1 MASINFYV
9 GSYYLFFFVKR
20 PKIKEHLPFALLCLG
35 VGFYNVFCAGLYNS
49 HSIDDG
55 IFWQRLQLET
65 AAAIAVLMIWFT
77 GVFTGQKG
85 NRIIRI
91 LIAWFIFVFFA
102 LLVMPQG
109 LTLSPARPD
118 IKNIDLFGLIKITYY
133 EGALGT
139 AYLVELLSAIAAYIY
154 LFYLFIRCYLRTK
167 NKILLLVI
175 AGQVIYFAG
184 VASDSLMSMQFYS
197 FIYTSEYAYSFVII
211 SMAYLLFDKFVA
223 LHEAFETLS
232 VNLEEKVYERTCEI
246 KKLNEDLKK
255 LAEYDSLTGIY
266 NRRFFNE
273 YFEIEVKRAKS
284 FIEHKTQLRPG
295 QGNDM
300 NFGLAIL
307 DIDHFKPIND
317 TYGHQVGDSVLKQIT
332 DIMKENMFK
341 RDVLCRYGG
350 DEFVMLLTKTSQD
363 GILQAAEKIRKEID
377 EHAFTF
383 SENSKSQHVT
393 ISVGLVNFNEVID
406 KDREAILKV
415 ADNRLLIAKNMGK
428 NRVVYSDNV

>member
-1 MASINFYV
+1 
-9 GSYYLFFFVKR
+9 
-20 PKIKEHLPFALLCLG
+20 
-35 VGFYNVFCAGLYNS
+35 
-49 HSIDDG
+49 
-55 IFWQRLQLET
+55 
-65 AAAIAVLMIWFT
+65 
-77 GVFTGQKG
+77 
-85 NRIIRI
+85 
-91 LIAWFIFVFFA
+91 
-102 LLVMPQG
+102 
-109 LTLSPARPD
+109 
-118 IKNIDLFGLIKITYY
+118 
-133 EGALGT
+133 
-139 AYLVELLSAIAAYIY
+139 
-154 LFYLFIRCYLRTK
+154 
-167 NKILLLVI
+167 
-175 AGQVIYFAG
+175 
-184 VASDSLMSMQFYS
+184 
-197 FIYTSEYAYSFVII
+197 
-211 SMAYLLFDKFVA
+211 LLFDKFVA